1 MAKTEFKREFD
12 IDVNALG
19 AGLNKF
25 SVEVKHTDKGW
36 GHPAGVDVCL
46 TPYKLQVFE
55 GFNIEGRVFDD
66 KWQHRGLVIQVV
78 QYARYSPK
86 KVQAVWDAISPIAE
100 ELKDNFIAENETEC
114 YEAIRK
120 VCRNFVK

>member
-25 SVEVKHTDKGW
+25 RVEVKHTDKGW

-86 KVQAVWDAISPIAE
+86 KVQAVWDEISPIAE

>member
-25 SVEVKHTDKGW
+25 RVEVKHTDKGW

-46 TPYKLQVFE
+46 TPYNLQVFA
-55 GFNIEGRVFDD
+55 GFNLEGRVFADT
-66 KWQHRGLVIQVV
+66 WQHRGLVIHVV
-78 QYARYSPK
+78 QYAR
-86 KVQAVWDAISPIAE
+86 
-100 ELKDNFIAENETEC
+100 
-114 YEAIRK
+114 
-120 VCRNFVK
+120 